1 MIIIIEKS
9 DIRKKR
15 GFLMF
20 KRSSLSL
27 PLSMLFVVLLLTAC
41 GSNGNTASNAD
52 ASAPASSQTAASPSP
67 SPSVSTSGDA
77 EATTRVYADFK
88 GRQVE
93 VPTNPQRIVYVGSN
107 PGDLLAIGVKPLG
120 ATLSV
125 IASQVAY
132 PELLDGIEDVGYPY
146 NAEKVLALKP
156 DLILFDDWEE
166 EGLPQLERI
175 APTVIIGLAGP
186 TPPRERVAAIAD
198 LLDKKNEADEWF
210 KAYDAKVEQT
220 KTRLGERDIESAVS
234 LLLLGPDM
242 YIMGNQGLN
251 ATLFGE
257 LGLKPADGVRKLIDK
272 DERFID
278 VSNEVLP
285 DYMGSDVFLL
295 TDDTKETGDTQAAL
309 LNSALWKTI
318 PAVKAG
324 RVYAIDSKFNYD
336 DPITLDRLLD
346 ELVSIVTGAAK

>member
-1 MIIIIEKS
+1 
-9 DIRKKR
+9 
-15 GFLMF
+15 MF
-20 KRSSLSL
+20 KRSSIAM
-27 PLSMLFVVLLLTAC
+27 PLSMLFVFLLLSAC
-41 GSNGNTASNAD
+41 SSNENNASTAD
-52 ASAPASSQTAASPSP
+52 ASAPASSLSAASPGSSASP
-67 SPSVSTSGDA
+67 SASLSGDA
-77 EATTRVYADFK
+77 NEAPTRIYTDYK

-93 VPTNPQRIVYVGSN
+93 VPKNPQRIVYVGSN
-107 PGDLLAIGVKPLG
+107 PGDLFAIGAKPLG

-132 PELLDGIEDVGYPY
+132 PELLDGIADVGYPF
-146 NAEKVLALKP
+146 NAEKVLELKP
-156 DLILFDDWEE
+156 DLILFDDWDE

-220 KTRLGERDIESAVS
+220 KSRLSERNIESAVS

-257 LGLKPADGVRKLIDK
+257 LGFKPADGVQKLIDK

-285 DYMGSDVFLL
+285 AYMGSDIFLL
-295 TDDTKETGDTQAAL
+295 TDGTKETGDTQATL
-309 LNSALWKTI
+309 LDSALWKTI

-324 RVYAIDSKFNYD
+324 RVYTIDSKFNYD

-346 ELVSIVTGAAK
+346 ELVSIVTGVAK